1 MKLEWNRTALIIVFS
16 MVTLALGSFAYG
28 QLYVMTPLKEQTEVV
43 ASTVDEQKALL
54 AAYPPDEALLKE
66 KKTEYDATQPFLPEG
81 EKVNNDVVALEKAA
95 GKSNV
100 KVTSFS
106 RSTEPEAIEGMD
118 PRYRASVYEITLT
131 SASPDNMINLL
142 EELTTMERVWN
153 IKAFH
158 FEKDTQE
165 AYSGSFSVTFYSHD
179 ATE

>member
-100 KVTSFS
+100 KVTSFA

-118 PRYRASVYEITLT
+118 PRYRASVYEVMLT
-131 SASPDNMINLL
+131 SASPDHMINLL

>member
-16 MVTLALGSFAYG
+16 MVTLMLGSFAYG
-28 QLYVMTPLKEQTEVV
+28 QLYVMTPLKEQTEMV

-106 RSTEPEAIEGMD
+106 RSTEPESIEGMD
-118 PRYRASVYEITLT
+118 SRYRASVYEVTLT
-131 SASPDNMINLL
+131 SASPDHMINLL
-142 EELTTMERVWN
+142 EELATMERVWN

>member
-1 MKLEWNRTALIIVFS
+1 MKLEWNRTALIIIFS
-16 MVTLALGSFAYG
+16 MITLAIGSFAYG

-100 KVTSFS
+100 KVTSFA
-106 RSTEPEAIEGMD
+106 RSTEPESIEGMD
-118 PRYRASVYEITLT
+118 PRYRASVYEVTLT